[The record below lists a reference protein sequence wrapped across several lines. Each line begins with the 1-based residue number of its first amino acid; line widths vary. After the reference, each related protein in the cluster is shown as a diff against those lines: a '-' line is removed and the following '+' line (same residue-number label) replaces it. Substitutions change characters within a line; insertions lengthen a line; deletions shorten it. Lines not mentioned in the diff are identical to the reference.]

1 VTKSR
6 KRSERRNAFEFGGLG
21 PDARGPKKQP
31 RVLKAL
37 DDLVRDATAG
47 DPVKGLK
54 WTKKTSR
61 KLSRVLKRRGYRVGP
76 DTVRRLLRQQKYVLR
91 ANRKRLNRKCDPD
104 RDRQMRY
111 LARWR
116 RAYQKAGFPVISV
129 DTKQRELIGNFK
141 NPGRTW
147 RQTRLDVL
155 ESDYPSEAE
164 GVAIPYGIY
173 DLTRD
178 EGFVV
183 VGIAHQTP
191 QFAVA
196 AIRLWWIKVGRKGYP
211 GKKHLLIEADCG
223 GANGHRC
230 WLWKYGLQQ
239 LADEFGLTI
248 TVTHLPTNASKWNP
262 IEHKLFCHIEQNWAG
277 QPLISYETVLKFIR
291 TTRTETGLRCQAYLD
306 TTEYETGLKITA
318 EQKSQINLTPHH
330 VLPRWNYTIEP
341 RHAACKMEK

>member
-1 VTKSR
+1 M
-6 KRSERRNAFEFGGLG
+6 
-21 PDARGPKKQP
+21 
-31 RVLKAL
+31 L
-37 DDLVRDATAG
+37 DELVRDATAG
-47 DPVKGLK
+47 DPITGLK

-61 KLSRVLKRRGYRVGP
+61 KLSWVLKRRGYPVGP
-76 DTVRRLLRQQKYVLR
+76 DTVRRLLRQRRYVLR
-91 ANRKRLNRKCDPD
+91 ANRKRLNKKRDPD

-129 DTKQRELIGNFK
+129 DAKQRELIGNFK

-183 VGIAHQTP
+183 VGTSHQTP
-191 QFAVA
+191 QFAAA
-196 AIRLWWIKVGRKGYP
+196 AIRLWWVKVGRRVYP
-211 GKKHLLIEADCG
+211 GQKHLLIEADCG
-223 GANGHRC
+223 GGNGNRC

-291 TTRTETGLRCQAYLD
+291 TTQTETGLRCQAYLD
-306 TTEYETGLKITA
+306 ATEYETGLKITT
-318 EQKSQINLTPHH
+318 EQKAQISLTPHR

-341 RHAACKMEK
+341 RHGARKMEK

>member
-1 VTKSR
+1 
-6 KRSERRNAFEFGGLG
+6 
-21 PDARGPKKQP
+21 
-31 RVLKAL
+31 VL
-37 DDLVRDATAG
+37 DELVRDATAG
-47 DPVKGLK
+47 DPITGLK

-61 KLSRVLKRRGYRVGP
+61 KLSWVLKRRGYPVGP
-76 DTVRRLLRQQKYVLR
+76 DTVRRLLRQRRYVLR
-91 ANRKRLNRKCDPD
+91 ANRKRLNKKRDPD

-116 RAYQKAGFPVISV
+116 HAYQKAGFPVISV
-129 DTKQRELIGNFK
+129 DAKQRELIGNFK

-183 VGIAHQTP
+183 VGTSHQTP

-196 AIRLWWIKVGRKGYP
+196 AIRLWWIKVGRRVYP
-211 GKKHLLIEADCG
+211 GQKHLLIEADCG
-223 GANGHRC
+223 GANGNRC

-248 TVTHLPTNASKWNP
+248 IVTHLPTNASKWNP

-306 TTEYETGLKITA
+306 ATEYETGLKITT
-318 EQKSQINLTPHH
+318 EQKAQISLTPHR

-341 RHAACKMEK
+341 RHGARKMEK

>member
-1 VTKSR
+1 MV
-6 KRSERRNAFEFGGLG
+6 
-21 PDARGPKKQP
+21 
-31 RVLKAL
+31 L

-61 KLSRVLKRRGYRVGP
+61 KLSRVLKRRYRVGP
-76 DTVRRLLRQQKYVLR
+76 DTVRRLLRQRKYVLR
-91 ANRKRLNRKCDPD
+91 ANRKRLNRKRDPD

-183 VGIAHQTP
+183 VGTSHQTP

-196 AIRLWWIKVGRKGYP
+196 AIRLWWIKVGRRVYP

-223 GANGHRC
+223 GANGNRC

-248 TVTHLPTNASKWNP
+248 IVTHLPTNASKWNP

-277 QPLISYETVLKFIR
+277 QPLIRYETVLKFIR

-306 TTEYETGLKITA
+306 TTEYETGLKITG
-318 EQKSQINLTPHH
+318 EQKAQINLTLHR

-341 RHAACKMEK
+341 RGTACKMEK